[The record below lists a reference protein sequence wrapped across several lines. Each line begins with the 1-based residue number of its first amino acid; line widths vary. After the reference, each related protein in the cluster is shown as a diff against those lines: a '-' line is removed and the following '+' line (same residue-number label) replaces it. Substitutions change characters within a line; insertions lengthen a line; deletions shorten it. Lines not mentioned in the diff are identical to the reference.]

1 MSADKAS
8 KTTKPADRTPAED
21 RAYLRRR
28 RILGLVSL
36 AVVLALAG
44 VVTYFVCTDL
54 LGKIRSPEEFRAYIE
69 SFGWTGRLVFL
80 GLQCLQVIVAMI
92 PGEILEV
99 GAGYAFGAVEGTLLC
114 MGGVAIASAMIFLL
128 TKRLGVKLVETF
140 ISREKIDELR
150 FINSEKK
157 LKRLIFILFFIPG
170 TPKDLFTYFAGLTRI
185 KLSEFLVISLI
196 ARIPSV
202 VSPPSA
208 AISSDRKIICPPLFF
223 CRDRA
228 GQSGRMAVYTQIV
241 KRHEKGTAGS
251 SKGRRAEITR
261 RRQAAEI
268 PEQDRPGRRP
278 GLSCSFSIYFVSSRR
293 AVSLFQCAGDHPG
306 AFVHISPAH
315 REHQIAALRVS
326 RHIIGDLGKVGRYR
340 APGIRSVICLEET
353 PRVFSSRGP

>member
-1 MSADKAS
+1 M
-8 KTTKPADRTPAED
+8 
-21 RAYLRRR
+21 
-28 RILGLVSL
+28 
-36 AVVLALAG
+36 
-44 VVTYFVCTDL
+44 
-54 LGKIRSPEEFRAYIE
+54 
-69 SFGWTGRLVFL
+69 FL

-202 VSPPSA
+202 VSST
-208 AISSDRKIICPPLFF
+208 I
-223 CRDRA
+223 
-228 GQSGRMAVYTQIV
+228 GG
-241 KRHEKGTAGS
+241 
-251 SKGRRAEITR
+251 
-261 RRQAAEI
+261 
-268 PEQDRPGRRP
+268 
-278 GLSCSFSIYFVSSRR
+278 
-293 AVSLFQCAGDHPG
+293 
-306 AFVHISPAH
+306 
-315 REHQIAALRVS
+315 
-326 RHIIGDLGKVGRYR
+326 HIIGQENYLS
-340 APGIRSVICLEET
+340 AIILLP
-353 PRVFSSRGP
+353 